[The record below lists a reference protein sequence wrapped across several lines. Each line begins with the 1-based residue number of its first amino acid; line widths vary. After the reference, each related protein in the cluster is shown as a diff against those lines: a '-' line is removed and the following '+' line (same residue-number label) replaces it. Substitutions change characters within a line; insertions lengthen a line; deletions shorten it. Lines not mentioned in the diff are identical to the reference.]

1 MKHFFQNAFTKIK
14 NYFTANTGRKI
25 FFFGGLVATLG
36 LIVLATLYL
45 SLTHL
50 RDHSLYF
57 ALREL
62 KVGIWYFTLI
72 SLVVAGV
79 GTLWDSM
86 YTRYLFLKKVRDMQY
101 NHLKEIYEKQDA
113 GEAVEMTSTF
123 SEDEK
128 KYIRRRKLGFIGI
141 IIFKVAAV
149 IALFSLLLGL

>member
-1 MKHFFQNAFTKIK
+1 MKHFFQNTFTKIK

-25 FFFGGLVATLG
+25 FFFGGLVAFLG
-36 LIVLATLYL
+36 FTVYGI
-45 SLTHL
+45 L
-50 RDHSLYF
+50 RLCLPHMTDHSLFY
-57 ALREL
+57 ALKDL
-62 KVGIWYFTLI
+62 NVGIWYITLI

-101 NHLKEIYEKQDA
+101 RHLKEIYEKQDA
-113 GEAVEMTSTF
+113 GEAVELTSTF

-128 KYIRRRKLGFIGI
+128 KYLRRRKWGFIGM
-141 IIFKVAAV
+141 IFFKLAAV